1 MAYLR
6 QSHTKAIAL
15 LAQGLSD
22 KEIASRLGI
31 QVGTLKTYLTHA
43 RAQLGLTSY
52 THTRTQAAMEI
63 DRKWRTKKSETKKRL
78 VEGMRK

>member
-31 QVGTLKTYLTHA
+31 QVGTL
-43 RAQLGLTSY
+43 
-52 THTRTQAAMEI
+52 
-63 DRKWRTKKSETKKRL
+63 
-78 VEGMRK
+78 